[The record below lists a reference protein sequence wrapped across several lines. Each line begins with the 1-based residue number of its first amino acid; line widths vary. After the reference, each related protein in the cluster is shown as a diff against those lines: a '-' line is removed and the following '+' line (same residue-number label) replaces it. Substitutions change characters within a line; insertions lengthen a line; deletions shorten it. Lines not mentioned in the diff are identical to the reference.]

1 MPGRTLSGHGK
12 PESDMPA
19 RKDPTRFALSEP
31 IPDELPPRL
40 RVLVV
45 EDEAVSAMYLD
56 DLLSGLGCEV
66 VATADTAP
74 AAVAAAEAHR
84 PDVVFMD
91 VRLREGDG
99 IEAAAAIRDRFGI
112 PFVLATAYADEE
124 THRRIA
130 AAEPLAYLV
139 KPVALGAI
147 QRILETAEALVAK
160 NQSRGP

>member
-1 MPGRTLSGHGK
+1 MKREP
-12 PESDMPA
+12 DMPA
-19 RKDPTRFALSEP
+19 RHDATRSALSESVLE
-31 IPDELPPRL
+31 DLLPPRL

-66 VATADTAP
+66 VATADTA
-74 AAVAAAEAHR
+74 ATAIAAAEAHR